1 MDMKKVLFAT
11 TALVATAG
19 VASAD
24 IALSGSAEMGV
35 RGGTGVTSQFHQDI
49 DVTFTMSGTAD
60 NGLTFGAA
68 IDIDES
74 QGGAA
79 FGGPDDGGVAI
90 FISGDFGT
98 LTLGDT
104 DGALDWAMTEVNVAG
119 ASLGD
124 DETAH
129 AGFSGNSFLDG
140 HYDGQILRY
149 DYSFGDFS
157 VAVSVEQDDD
167 TITHGIAF
175 NIPNGFGSNNAV
187 TSDPIWAIGAKYS
200 GMFAGGSFGVGIGYQ
215 WTDDGLDNIAGNQGV
230 SVTGLSANV
239 ALDSGFSAAVNY
251 SMIEV
256 TGATAITGG
265 NDDGTHM
272 GIGIGYTFDAITV
285 AANYGVYDWDAGA
298 FDADAE
304 GYGLVAQYDFGG
316 GLAAHLGYGYS
327 DVTAINGANTIG
339 QAASTLGSSNTWSF
353 GLSMS
358 F

>member
-1 MDMKKVLFAT
+1 MKKVLFAT

-90 FISGDFGT
+90 FVSGDFGT

-104 DGALDWAMTEVNVAG
+104 DGALDWAMQEVNFNG
-119 ASLGD
+119 GGSLGD

-129 AGFSGNSFLDG
+129 LGFSGNAFLDG

-215 WTDDGLDNIAGNQGV
+215 ATNDGLDNVAGDQGV

-239 ALDSGFSAAVNY
+239 ALDAGFSAAINY
-251 SMIEV
+251 SMIEID
-256 TGATAITGG
+256 GANNDGVHAAIGVA
-265 NDDGTHM
+265 
-272 GIGIGYTFDAITV
+272 YTFDAVTIG
-285 AANYGVYDWDAGA
+285 ANYGHYDWDVGA
-298 FDADAE
+298 FDPDTE
-304 GYGLVAQYDFGG
+304 GYGLAVSYDFGG
-316 GLAAHLGYGYS
+316 GLSAHFGYGYS
-327 DVTAINGANTIG
+327 DTTAVNNSAAG
-339 QAASTLGSSNTWSF
+339 QTTATLGSGSTWSF
-353 GLSMS
+353 GLAMS